1 MMDERY
7 PNYSHALIVSP
18 LKKSLRIEMYNNTY
32 FSRDA
37 VKMGDSNQNQ
47 PTTDIDKRAL
57 TEYTVDVALPA
68 ETLF

>member
-1 MMDERY
+1 
-7 PNYSHALIVSP
+7 
-18 LKKSLRIEMYNNTY
+18 MYNNTY